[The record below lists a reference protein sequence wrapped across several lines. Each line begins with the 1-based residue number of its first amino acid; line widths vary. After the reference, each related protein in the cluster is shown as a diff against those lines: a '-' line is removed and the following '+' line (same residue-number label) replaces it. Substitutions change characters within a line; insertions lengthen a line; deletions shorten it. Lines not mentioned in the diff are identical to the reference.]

1 MFYTKKQDSSAGQ
14 WLPEFKFRDSS
25 RGLSVVILTTKIK
38 MQYTKVTNIM
48 FYIPQLSMKLV

>member
-25 RGLSVVILTTKIK
+25 RGLSVAILTTKIK

-48 FYIPQLSMKLV
+48 FYIPQLSMN